1 MNILIA
7 PDKFKSSLSAREVTD
22 TLAAILLQA
31 GHGVT
36 DCPLADGGEG
46 TSFILTES
54 CGGSLVEILASD
66 PLMRQVRCSYGIS
79 PDGRTAFIEMSQA
92 SGLWRLHH
100 TEYNPGVTSTFGTG
114 ELILHALNS
123 GVREIILG
131 CGGSA
136 TNDGGAGMAAAL
148 GWQFLDPFGKSFL
161 PTGDT
166 LHQISALSHENVSPL
181 LNQVTFTVISD
192 VLNPLTGPKGAAFTF
207 GLQKGATADQ
217 LIHLDHGLR
226 KLNELF
232 HKYSGRSFDDLP
244 GSGAGGGLGAG
255 ARFFLNARWDLGIHV
270 VMNRTGI
277 EDKIQHADLVITGEG
292 KLDQQSLDG
301 KVVSGVASLCKKHGK
316 RLIIVCGVNEL
327 TAEASA
333 PLHAERIL
341 SLAEVAG
348 SEEAARAQP
357 QFWMEKLISEAEL

>member
-22 TLAAILLQA
+22 TLAAILLRA
-31 GHGVT
+31 GHGVIG
-36 DCPLADGGEG
+36 CPLADGGEG

-54 CGGSLVEILASD
+54 CGGRLVEVLASD
-66 PLMRQVRCSYGIS
+66 PLMRHVRCSYGIS
-79 PDGRTAFIEMSQA
+79 PDSRTAFIEMSQA
-92 SGLWRLHH
+92 SGLWRLHPE
-100 TEYNPGVTSTFGTG
+100 EYNPGVTSTFGTG
-114 ELILHALNS
+114 ELILNALS
-123 GVREIILG
+123 LGVREIILG

-136 TNDGGAGMAAAL
+136 TNDGGTGMAAAL

-166 LHQISALSHENVSPL
+166 LHQISALSQEKVNPL
-181 LNQVTFTVISD
+181 LNQITFTVISD
-192 VLNPLTGPKGAAFTF
+192 VLNPLTGPKGAALTF

-217 LIHLDHGLR
+217 LIRLDYGLG
-226 KLNELF
+226 KLDELF
-232 HKYSGRSFDDLP
+232 QHYSGQSFDDLP

-255 ARFFLNARWDLGIHV
+255 ARFFFHATWDLGIHV
-270 VMNRTGI
+270 VMDRTGI
-277 EDKIQHADLVITGEG
+277 ENKIKCADLVITGEG
-292 KLDQQSLDG
+292 KLDRQSLDG
-301 KVVSGVASLCKKHGK
+301 KVVSGVASLCRKHGK

-327 TAEASA
+327 TAEESK

-348 SEEAARAQP
+348 SAERARAQP
-357 QFWMEKLISEAEL
+357 QIWIEKLITEVEL